1 MIKRFLL
8 VLATGMLAVHAA
20 KAATIDFESDT
31 VGASPSGVP
40 GLYTTNG
47 NATVQNTNVGGQ
59 YVAPVGDTS
68 KYLAVQGGQT
78 ETFTS
83 QIGGLKN
90 ISFLWG
96 SIDSYNTVTF
106 SGPNGS
112 VSLTGTQ
119 VEALTG
125 HNEHDTFVFTLSS
138 PIAYNSVTFA
148 SSVNAFE
155 LDNIRVST
163 SVPDGGTTA
172 ALLGLS
178 MLGLVAVRSKLSA
191 A

>member
-1 MIKRFLL
+1 MIKQLFA
-8 VLATGMLAVHAA
+8 VLAAGMLVGQTA
-20 KAATIDFESDT
+20 KAVTIDFETDT
-31 VGASPSGVP
+31 VGSSPNGVS
-40 GLYTTNG
+40 GLYSTSGNG
-47 NATVQNTNVGGQ
+47 TVQNTNVGGQ
-59 YVAPVGDTS
+59 YVAPAGDTS

-112 VSLTGTQ
+112 ISLTGTQ
-119 VEALTG
+119 VEAITG
-125 HNEHDTFVFTLSS
+125 HSEHDSFVFTLSS
-138 PIAYNSVTFA
+138 PIAYNSVTFS

-178 MLGLVAVRSKLSA
+178 MLGLVAVRSKLGA